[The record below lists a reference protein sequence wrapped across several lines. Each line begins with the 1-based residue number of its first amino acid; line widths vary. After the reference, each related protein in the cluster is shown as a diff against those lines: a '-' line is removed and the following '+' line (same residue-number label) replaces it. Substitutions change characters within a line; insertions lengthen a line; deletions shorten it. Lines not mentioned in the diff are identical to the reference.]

1 MSETESTSGFGQFW
15 AEMRRRHVVRFALGY
30 AGAVFVL
37 LQLAESVFP
46 AFGIGEGGVRLLVI
60 VGTLGF
66 IPAIVL
72 AWLYDITRDG
82 VRRTEAG
89 GEQAARMQPLAIG
102 GLLIVTVAITG
113 GLGMWLESQGTF
125 DRAVADLD
133 ASSPGDAPVELV
145 AYDPNAPIRSVAVL
159 PLRDNSSG
167 GDQAYFVAGMHE
179 ELITKLSML
188 DDVRVVSRTSV
199 MQYEGTTT
207 SIARIGQELDADVV
221 IEGSVVRQGDD
232 RTRVT
237 LRLMHA
243 ASDSEITTLQ
253 WDREEVSDVLGF
265 QDEVAH
271 DLVMA
276 ISSQYENTGT
286 PVQVASI
293 APEAQDAYFRGRYE
307 ADRGTLEGYRAAIG
321 LFEDAV
327 AFDPDFAEAMAG
339 MAGARFI
346 IGLAD
351 EEISES
357 ELTRA
362 HEEAL
367 TAVRLDSSSAEAQ
380 EVLAL
385 IEGSLPTL
393 VQRDVVIEAPEAP
406 STVHVM
412 AFDDMGESI
421 EVDLSAFDTAWVAT
435 VTSMGE
441 RIQERVTDWRSRRD
455 GRPAGGSL
463 AFQARQHL
471 SGGRWGQAS
480 ELLEAAIEESPE
492 MAPAWEMLIRSRIA
506 MGDNDAARSAAQAWH
521 DSGAPGAPTAAEV
534 ANLTLAMEIEG
545 SDGYWVWTA
554 GRLAQMEAE
563 GRPVPRMEHAT
574 AHAALG
580 NADEAFDYLI
590 EALKNGEPTVMSIR
604 SDPAWDD
611 LRGDP
616 RYQEIGRRAQEMV
629 RTMPRR
635 PRGDRGGRN

>member
-1 MSETESTSGFGQFW
+1 MNEHESKTGFGHFW

-30 AGAVFVL
+30 AAAVFVL
-37 LQLAESVFP
+37 LQLAEIVFP

-60 VGTLGF
+60 VTTLGF

-72 AWLYDITRDG
+72 AWLYDLTRDG
-82 VRRTEAG
+82 VRRTDADGEESAG
-89 GEQAARMQPLAIG
+89 RQPLAIG
-102 GLLIVTVAITG
+102 GLLVVTVAITG

-133 ASSPGDAPVELV
+133 GSSPGDAPVELV
-145 AYDPNAPIRSVAVL
+145 AYDPNEPIRSVAVL
-159 PLRDNSSG
+159 PLRDNSPN
-167 GDQAYFVAGMHE
+167 GDQAYLAAGMHE

-221 IEGSVVRQGDD
+221 IEGSVVRQGE

-253 WDREEVSDVLGF
+253 WDRESVTDVLGF

-276 ISSQYENTGT
+276 VTDRYDDTT
-286 PVQVASI
+286 MPVSVASI

-307 ADRGTLEGYRAAIG
+307 ADRGTLEGLRSAIG
-321 LFEDAV
+321 FFEDAV
-327 AFDPDFAEAMAG
+327 EAHPDFAEAMAG

-346 IGLAD
+346 IGLSED
-351 EEISES
+351 EISEA

-380 EVLAL
+380 EVLTL
-385 IEGSLPTL
+385 IETSLPTL
-393 VQRDVVIEAPEAP
+393 MDDFAIEAPE
-406 STVHVM
+406 TGTKEIHVM

-421 EVDLSAFDTAWVAT
+421 EVDVSAFDTAWVAT
-435 VTSMGE
+435 VTTMGE
-441 RIQERVTDWRSRRD
+441 QIQDRVTRWRSD
-455 GRPAGGSL
+455 HEGRPAGSGL

-471 SGGRWGQAS
+471 AGGRWGEAS
-480 ELLEAAIEESPE
+480 DLLEAAIAESPE
-492 MAPAWEMLIRSRIA
+492 MAPAWEMLVRSRMA
-506 MGDNDAARSAAQAWH
+506 MGDNDAARTAVQAWH
-521 DSGAPGAPTAAEV
+521 DSGAPGAPSETDV
-534 ANLTLAMEIEG
+534 ANLTLAIELQG
-545 SDGYWVWTA
+545 SDGYWQWTA
-554 GRLAQMEAE
+554 QRLQQMEAE
-563 GRPVPRMEHAT
+563 GRPVPRMEFAT
-574 AHAALG
+574 THAALG
-580 NADEAFDYLI
+580 NADEAFAYLL
-590 EALKNGEPTVMSIR
+590 EALERGEPTIMSIR
-604 SDPAWDD
+604 SDPAWDE
-611 LRGDP
+611 LRADP
-616 RYQEIGRRAQEMV
+616 RLREIGRQAQEV
-629 RTMPRR
+629 FRSMPRR
-635 PRGDRGGRN
+635 RPPGPRGNRN